1 MGEWADFS
9 TPDRATIEREIAE
22 KWKSISDNALSE
34 DDLSS
39 IVDTVMEDGSCDNL
53 LKYFPFCF
61 YLCYPC
67 YFSILINILYTSILN
82 SVAQSKQV
90 LQ

>member
-39 IVDTVMEDGSCDNL
+39 IMDTVMEDGSCDNL

-61 YLCYPC
+61 YLCY
-67 YFSILINILYTSILN
+67 FSILNILSTSILN